1 MGPLDLYF
9 DVRDIFRA
17 PRLALSG
24 KKIWIFMVGNL
35 GGFILYWVFSYLSL
49 AMAGVSFSDAINQY
63 GLYPCLFGNEAGWV
77 AWITYFI
84 GVEAWILAIYLACT
98 AVTRVT
104 LKQLKGNDFFS
115 AGDAWKYVCKHWH
128 PVVFAPIS
136 IVLIIVFFMVF
147 AGLFAFM
154 GKIPYLGEFIFA
166 FPYIFYFFG
175 SVFTIYT
182 AFVLLVSLH
191 YTPAIVG
198 TYEEDTM
205 GTVFQSYSITWSQ
218 PWRVIAYHIVL
229 IPLLVISVYLFSW
242 AWSAGFNLINYVF
255 GCNWFMGEKLSG
267 MVNYATTLV
276 YPGWLCSFFAGCS
289 GWLTTCLNN
298 CYLGCLS
305 FLTCSVPATSGPLSG
320 SETVAGVL
328 LAISIFLVGLSILS
342 YGLSIISVGETLMF
356 IIFKKK
362 SDDDDLLQRKDEDE
376 LEEDMDDEYNFD
388 DDDNEVG
395 SDDSEGGLEDESPSD
410 DIDSGDDSNPDESPS
425 DDIDSGDDS
434 DPKE

>member
-1 MGPLDLYF
+1 MGPMDLYF

-147 AGLFAFM
+147 AGIFAFM

-229 IPLLVISVYLFSW
+229 IPLLQISVYLFSW
-242 AWSAGFNLINYVF
+242 VWKAGFDLINYVF
-255 GCNWFMGEKLSG
+255 GCNWFMGAKLSG
-267 MVNYATTLV
+267 MVNYATSLV
-276 YPGWLCSFFAGCS
+276 CPGWLCSFFAECIGC
-289 GWLTTCLNN
+289 LTGCFNI
-298 CYLGCLS
+298 CFQGCLS
-305 FLTCSVPATSGPLSG
+305 FLS
-320 SETVAGVL
+320 
-328 LAISIFLVGLSILS
+328 
-342 YGLSIISVGETLMF
+342 
-356 IIFKKK
+356 
-362 SDDDDLLQRKDEDE
+362 
-376 LEEDMDDEYNFD
+376 
-388 DDDNEVG
+388 
-395 SDDSEGGLEDESPSD
+395 
-410 DIDSGDDSNPDESPS
+410 
-425 DDIDSGDDS
+425 
-434 DPKE
+434 